1 MLFLGLFLLI
11 NFSPH
16 SGLYFVAS
24 LCTLWIFSGS
34 QTFEFYFVGGCFFC
48 FLFFLMSALIYL
60 LLLEHLVT
68 HGTFYLLLVNK
79 CY

>member
-1 MLFLGLFLLI
+1 MDLRHLNFTLLEAG
-11 NFSPH
+11 F
-16 SGLYFVAS
+16 FV
-24 LCTLWIFSGS
+24 
-34 QTFEFYFVGGCFFC
+34 FC
-48 FLFFLMSALIYL
+48 FFLMSALIYL